1 MFKSVIIQKVE
12 IADASALPSMMI
24 LPKGECQIENLQM
37 FTEFNIKGL
46 VSATVKDELS
56 NNQLVYTTT
65 VEFNT
70 CIKTTEGMR
79 RKAFLLTAADGTRYL
94 VGTGS
99 RPYPVITES
108 NPFPHRPTESM
119 LKKVTVKWTAPH
131 PMLRII

>member
-24 LPKGECQIENLQM
+24 LPKGECHIVNTSM
-37 FTEFNIKGL
+37 FTEFNTKGL
-46 VSATVKDELS
+46 VDVTVKDELS

-79 RKAFLLTAADGTRYL
+79 RKAFLLTAADGTRYV

-108 NPFPHRPTESM
+108 NPFPDRPTESM